1 LTKADADADEHAF
14 QEGLRRSLM
23 PREDSLQEGL
33 RRSMLLQEEKSSRKT
48 MIVYVKTNDGRSQY
62 IKVFPED
69 RIKEQVN

>member
-1 LTKADADADEHAF
+1 
-14 QEGLRRSLM
+14 
-23 PREDSLQEGL
+23 
-33 RRSMLLQEEKSSRKT
+33 MLLQEEKSSRKT